1 MRGLLLVLGAFLSM
15 TAVASSPVEE
25 AVAFCGVHK
34 ALCEEI
40 EGLQPVPTRAGHF
53 RFVGPSGDAEMV
65 AWAFLHRLTLAGD
78 STEVRSALVPNCAPL
93 FTRSPRIARVLYDME
108 QEPSVRSRI
117 VSTMGR
123 VEGVESVALLE
134 KASADTSLEVR
145 QVVAAVLGYHPSFE
159 ALRSTAIRL
168 AQDTAPSVRAFGIRA
183 IGWRGDAS
191 DFERVVPFLADP
203 SPIVR
208 FQTVAALERMNDV
221 RLLKMAS
228 FQRLTE
234 DSDPKVAA
242 LVTRILHQESP

>member
-1 MRGLLLVLGAFLSM
+1 MRGLLIALGTFFSM
-15 TAVASSPVEE
+15 TAVASSPAQE
-25 AVAFCGVHK
+25 AVAFCDGHK
-34 ALCEEI
+34 ALCVSV
-40 EGLQPVPTRAGHF
+40 EGLKPIPTRAGHF

-65 AWAFLHRLTLAGD
+65 AWAFLHRLTQGGD
-78 STEVRSALVPNCAPL
+78 PVEVRSALVPNCAPL

-123 VEGVESVALLE
+123 VEGLESVALME
-134 KASADTSLEVR
+134 KASTDSSPEVR

-168 AQDTAPSVRAFGIRA
+168 AEDTAPSVRAFGIRA

-191 DFERVVPFLADP
+191 DFERVVPFLTDS
-203 SPIVR
+203 SPLVR

-221 RLLKMAS
+221 RLLQMVS
-228 FQRLTE
+228 FQRLAE

-242 LVTRILHQESP
+242 LVTRLLEQGVP

>member
-1 MRGLLLVLGAFLSM
+1 MRGLLIVLGACFSM
-15 TAVASSPVEE
+15 TAVASSPVQE
-25 AVAFCGVHK
+25 AVAFCGVHQS
-34 ALCEEI
+34 LCVDI
-40 EGLQPVPTRAGHF
+40 ERLEPIPTRAGHL

-65 AWAFLHRLTLAGD
+65 AWAFLHRLALGED
-78 STEVRSALVPNCAPL
+78 SAAVRSALVPNCAPL
-93 FTRSPRIARVLYDME
+93 LKRSPRIARALYDME
-108 QEPSVRSRI
+108 TEPSVRSRI

-123 VEGVESVALLE
+123 VKGIESVALLE
-134 KASADTSLEVR
+134 TASSDASPEVR

-168 AQDTAPSVRAFGIRA
+168 AEDTAPSVRAFGIRA

-191 DFERVVPFLADP
+191 DFERIVPFLADS
-203 SPIVR
+203 SPLVR

-221 RLLKMAS
+221 RLLKLTS

-242 LVTRILHQESP
+242 LVTRILHQGNP